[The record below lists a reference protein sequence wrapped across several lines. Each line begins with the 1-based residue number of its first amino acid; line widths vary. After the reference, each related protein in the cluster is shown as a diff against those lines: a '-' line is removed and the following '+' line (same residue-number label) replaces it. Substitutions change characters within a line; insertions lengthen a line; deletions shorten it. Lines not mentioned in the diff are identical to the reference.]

1 MTKEVLGFISSKLE
15 EIGIDYEFAEWTSD
29 PVPEPYFVGE
39 YSESPAMDESGLQE
53 TTFIL
58 TGTARTWILLE
69 QTKAKIEKLF
79 SKVTGLTAILEN
91 HSGIAIFYDA
101 SFIVPTGD
109 AELKR
114 IQINLLIKEWSVN
127 DGNW

>member
-1 MTKEVLGFISSKLE
+1 MTMEVLNFISSNLE
-15 EIGIDYEFAEWTSD
+15 QIGIDYEFEEWTSD

-39 YSESPAMDESGLQE
+39 YSESPPMDESGLQE

-69 QTKAKIEKLF
+69 IAKSKIEKLF
-79 SKVTGLTAILEN
+79 SKVTGKTAILEN
-91 HSGIAIFYDA
+91 HSGIAVFYSN
-101 SFIVPTGD
+101 SFPVPTGD

-114 IQINLLIKEWSVN
+114 IQINLTIKEWSVE
-127 DGNW
+127 

>member
-1 MTKEVLGFISSKLE
+1 MTSEVLNFISSKLE
-15 EIGIDYEFAEWTSD
+15 EIGIDYEFGDWTSD

-69 QTKAKIEKLF
+69 EAKSKIEKLF

-91 HSGIAIFYDA
+91 HSGIAVFYSTA
-101 SFIVPTGD
+101 LIIPTGD

-114 IQINLLIKEWSVN
+114 IQINLTVKEWSVN
-127 DGNW
+127 

>member
-1 MTKEVLGFISSKLE
+1 MTSEVLGFISSKLE
-15 EIGIDYEFAEWTSD
+15 EIGIDYEFGEWSSD

-39 YSESPAMDESGLQE
+39 YSESEPMDESGLQE

-69 QTKAKIEKLF
+69 QSKSKIEKLF
-79 SKVTGLTAILEN
+79 SKTTGLKAILEN
-91 HSGIAIFYDA
+91 HSGIAIFYAA
-101 SFIVPTGD
+101 SFLIPTGD

-114 IQINLLIKEWSVN
+114 IQINLTIKEWSV
-127 DGNW
+127 D